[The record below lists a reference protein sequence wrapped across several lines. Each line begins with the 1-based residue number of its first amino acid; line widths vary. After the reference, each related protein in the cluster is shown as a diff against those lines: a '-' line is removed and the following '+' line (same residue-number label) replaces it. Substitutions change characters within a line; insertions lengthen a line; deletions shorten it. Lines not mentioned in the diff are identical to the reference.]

1 MSKRKRQQAAFINN
15 ATYINWYDVLMNIA
29 INRFTYKNLPLDN
42 TGVQSLNV
50 RFLETQLFRRGY
62 VCYLNDENIGDIVLK
77 CTLEGKYDV
86 YGMPTRYHVFS
97 PNGTYQRH
105 CTDKNSVIIFNNYT
119 HTPTTQIVEQ
129 YAYKLYEIDRAID
142 VNVKTQKTPIT
153 ILCNENQRLTMQNLY
168 MQYDG
173 NEPFIFGD
181 KDMMNLSDIRALN
194 TGAPYVSDRL
204 TILKH
209 QILNEFLSLMGI
221 ENSNEDKRERL
232 VSNEVASN
240 YGIVEINRNVYL
252 NARREAVEKIN
263 RMFGR
268 NIEVYFNSDVDTLV
282 NRSNISHETG
292 VKIE

>member
-1 MSKRKRQQAAFINN
+1 MSKRKRQQAAFMNN
-15 ATYINWYDVLMNIA
+15 ASYINWYDILMNIA

-42 TGVQSLNV
+42 AGVQSLNV
-50 RFLETQLFRRGY
+50 RFLETQLFSRGY
-62 VCYLNDENIGDIVLK
+62 VCYLNDENIGDIVLN
-77 CTLEGKYDV
+77 CTLAGKYDV
-86 YGMPTRYHVFS
+86 YGMPTRYHVYS
-97 PNGTYQRH
+97 INGTYQRH

-119 HTPTTQIVEQ
+119 HTPTSQIVEQ

-181 KDMMNLSDIRALN
+181 KDMMNLSDIRAVN

-209 QILNEFLSLMGI
+209 QLLNEFLSLMGI
-221 ENSNEDKRERL
+221 ENSNEDKKERL

-268 NIEVYFNSDVDTLV
+268 SIEVYFNSDVDTLV
-282 NRSNISHETG
+282 NRSNISHETE

>member
-1 MSKRKRQQAAFINN
+1 
-15 ATYINWYDVLMNIA
+15 
-29 INRFTYKNLPLDN
+29 
-42 TGVQSLNV
+42 
-50 RFLETQLFRRGY
+50 
-62 VCYLNDENIGDIVLK
+62 
-77 CTLEGKYDV
+77 
-86 YGMPTRYHVFS
+86 
-97 PNGTYQRH
+97 
-105 CTDKNSVIIFNNYT
+105 
-119 HTPTTQIVEQ
+119 
-129 YAYKLYEIDRAID
+129 
-142 VNVKTQKTPIT
+142 
-153 ILCNENQRLTMQNLY
+153 

-268 NIEVYFNSDVDTLV
+268 SIEVYFNSDVDTLV

-292 VKIE
+292 